1 MPYYVNG
8 DTNPKKRGER
18 TIMTIKEQFLHDL
31 NKAFAN
37 NDVDYLTKCVTDD
50 IQWNIIGEDTIW
62 GKMSFTKA
70 LTEMGGD
77 ENLFDLQ
84 IDDIIIH
91 QDKAVVEG
99 SMISRRGKTY
109 AFCDI
114 YTFANDEKPLIKE
127 MSSYVITMRKK
138 PLKV

>member
-1 MPYYVNG
+1 M
-8 DTNPKKRGER
+8 TTKER
-18 TIMTIKEQFLHDL
+18 FLRDM

-37 NDVDYLTKCVTDD
+37 NDVDYLAKCVTDD

-62 GKMSFTKA
+62 GKTSFRKA
-70 LTEMGGD
+70 LKEMGD
-77 ENLFDLQ
+77 EENLFDLQ

-91 QDKAVVEG
+91 QNKAVVEG
-99 SMISRRGKTY
+99 SMISRGGKTY

-114 YTFANDEKPLIKE
+114 YTFVNSDKPIIQE

>member
-1 MPYYVNG
+1 
-8 DTNPKKRGER
+8 
-18 TIMTIKEQFLHDL
+18 MTIKEQFLRDL
-31 NKAFAN
+31 NQAFAN
-37 NDVDYLTKCVTDD
+37 NDVDYLTKCVTDN

-62 GKMSFTKA
+62 GKTNFSKV
-70 LTEMGGD
+70 LKEMGDD

-91 QDKAVVEG
+91 QDRAVVEG
-99 SMISRRGKTY
+99 SMISRGGKTY

-114 YTFANDEKPLIKE
+114 YTFATVEKPIIKE